1 MSLFEIDQDLVSC
14 MIEDLKRLRIGLSQS
29 GETEVQSM
37 HKIFP
42 TYIKMCFYNEK
53 YWIGITFDRAQTY
66 YTVLCE
72 GKDGRVTEKTVNN
85 LDDLEQFTI
94 DFLSNKLFNS
104 ESEDVSSP

>member
-53 YWIGITFDRAQTY
+53 YWIGFTFDRAQTY
-66 YTVLCE
+66 YSVLCE
-72 GKDGRVTEKTVNN
+72 GKDGRMAEKTVHSI
-85 LDDLEQFTI
+85 DELEQLVI
-94 DFLSNKLFNS
+94 DFLSNKYLDTKLGNETS
-104 ESEDVSSP
+104 T